1 MKILRAQSG
10 PFSNRPYYE
19 EWEIEEIATAELR
32 SVDLLPAT
40 PTPIRVDRFIEKR
53 FYIVPEY
60 DNVPE
65 GILGFTRF
73 GARGPEAV
81 VVSRSLSEEGTGV
94 SERRVK
100 STLAHET
107 GHMLLHGH
115 LFALERRAG
124 SSPLV
129 EEDLDERRQMILCRP
144 GSVDASVGTANAQR
158 YDGRWWEYQANQF
171 IGALLLPRQLAE
183 QAVEE
188 FVVSS
193 GSLGVKAIDDTR
205 REEAANCLAEAF
217 DVNLSVAR
225 IRVDGIFPAV
235 PAGQLTL

>member
-1 MKILRAQSG
+1 MVRAQSG

-19 EWEIEEIATAELR
+19 EWEIEEIAATELR
-32 SVDLLPAT
+32 AVDLLPAT

-53 FYIVPEY
+53 FRIVPEY
-60 DNVPE
+60 DNVLE
-65 GILGFTRF
+65 DILGFTRF
-73 GARGPEAV
+73 GAKGPEAV

-94 SERRVK
+94 SERRVR

-107 GHMLLHGH
+107 GHMLLHGE

-129 EEDLDERRQMILCRP
+129 DEDLDERRQVVLCRP
-144 GSVDASVGTANAQR
+144 ESVDASVGPASAQR

-171 IGALLLPRQLAE
+171 IGALLLPRRLAE
-183 QAVEE
+183 QAVGD
-188 FVVSS
+188 FLVPT
-193 GSLGVKAIDDTR
+193 GSLGIKVLDDTK
-205 REEAANCLAEAF
+205 REEAASCLAEVF